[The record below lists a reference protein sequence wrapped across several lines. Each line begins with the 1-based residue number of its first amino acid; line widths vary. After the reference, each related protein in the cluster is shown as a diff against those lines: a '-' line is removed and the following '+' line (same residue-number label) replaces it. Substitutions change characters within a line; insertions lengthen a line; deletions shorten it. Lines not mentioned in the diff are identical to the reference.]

1 MVLSYFDLAAAFD
14 GRARTPRCRC
24 GAPQAAAAGA
34 EDAEFCASCDC
45 PLCLE
50 CLPGP
55 VCQVCLDQADPPPED
70 E

>member
-1 MVLSYFDLAAAFD
+1 MSDYH
-14 GRARTPRCRC
+14 CRC
-24 GAPQAAAAGA
+24 GGVQAAAAGA
-34 EDAEFCASCDC
+34 EDAEFCPTCEC

-55 VCQVCLDQADPPPED
+55 VCQACLELADPLMED